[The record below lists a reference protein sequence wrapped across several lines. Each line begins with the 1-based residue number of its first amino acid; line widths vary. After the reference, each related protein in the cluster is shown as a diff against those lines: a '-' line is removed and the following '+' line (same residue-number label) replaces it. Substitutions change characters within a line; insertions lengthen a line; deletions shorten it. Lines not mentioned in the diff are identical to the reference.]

1 MRIGVPKEIKSHEY
15 RVGLT
20 PAAVRELV
28 EADQE
33 VAVETGAGAS
43 IGYDD
48 AAYQRA
54 GARCLDSA
62 DAVFEWAEMIVKV
75 KEPSADECAWLRAD
89 QILFTFLHL
98 AADRPLTERLQASG
112 AAALAYETVTAPD
125 GSLPLLTPMSEVAGR
140 MAVQAGAWCL
150 QKAWGGSGTLLGGV
164 PGVQPGQVII
174 IGGGVA
180 GSNAA
185 EMAIGLN
192 ADVTVLDLSVPRLR
206 EICHR
211 FGNRVRTLHA
221 TRDALE
227 RVLGDADL
235 VIGAVLVPG
244 ARAPRVL
251 TRQHLQAMQHGSV
264 LVDISIDQGGCFET
278 SRPTT
283 HAEPTFIEQGIVHY
297 CVANMPGAVART
309 STEALNAV
317 TLPFVQ
323 RLARHGLD
331 AALDRDPHLA
341 AGLNIRDGRIVHK
354 AVQEAMESA

>member
-1 MRIGVPKEIKSHEY
+1 MRIGVPRETRVHEY

-28 EADQE
+28 EAGQE
-33 VAVETGAGAS
+33 VAVESGAGHG
-43 IGYDD
+43 IGHDD
-48 AAYQRA
+48 FAYEQA
-54 GARCLDSA
+54 GARCLDSGRAIFDWA
-62 DAVFEWAEMIVKV
+62 DLVVKV
-75 KEPSADECAWLRAD
+75 KEPSREECDWLRPD
-89 QILFTFLHL
+89 HMLFTFLHL
-98 AADRPLTERLQASG
+98 AADPELTRRLVETG
-112 AAALAYETVTAPD
+112 ATALAYETVTADD

-140 MAVQAGAWCL
+140 LAVQAGAWCM
-150 QKAWGGSGTLLGGV
+150 QKAVGGAGVLLGGV
-164 PGVQPGQVII
+164 PGVQPGQVLI

-180 GSNAA
+180 GANAA
-185 EMAIGLN
+185 EMAMGLN
-192 ADVTVLDLSVPRLR
+192 ADVTVLDLSMSRLR
-206 EICHR
+206 QLNQR

-227 RVLGDADL
+227 RVLDEADL

-251 TRQHLQAMQHGSV
+251 TRAHLQQMKDGSV

-283 HAEPTFIEQGIVHY
+283 HADPTFIEEGIVHY

-309 STEALNAV
+309 ATEALNAV
-317 TLPFVQ
+317 TLPFVR

-341 AGLNIRDGRIVHK
+341 AGVNVRAGQIVHD
-354 AVQEAMESA
+354 AVRDAVGD